1 MQKGT
6 VVPIIL
12 KLQEMHA
19 VWCFYF
25 LMLEKSKLKIITKPE
40 AACIPRDLRLWNQKV
55 MRTTPKQDKQRT
67 YKVTNVALSCDHWCS
82 GKAIGITH
90 CECVCS
96 FRYGPYGLLW
106 RVRICINFSTLSH
119 KRHDLKKN
127 LDICVFCLSLQ
138 ICVKHFS
145 L

>member
-40 AACIPRDLRLWNQKV
+40 AACVPRDLRLWNQKI
-55 MRTTPKQDKQRT
+55 MRAKRKQDKQRT
-67 YKVTNVALSCDHWCS
+67 YKVPTWRFRATIVAVE
-82 GKAIGITH
+82 K
-90 CECVCS
+90 
-96 FRYGPYGLLW
+96 
-106 RVRICINFSTLSH
+106 
-119 KRHDLKKN
+119 
-127 LDICVFCLSLQ
+127 Q
-138 ICVKHFS
+138 
-145 L
+145 